1 MKILKRSF
9 YTWTT
14 PVFAA
19 LFLFQITGF
28 TQKSSN
34 VVVTNTTANPVP
46 VRRADNPA
54 FQAYKIGVE
63 WGETKSVPVGKTFV
77 VEHISGHYQI
87 ASPFGAAGPCRI
99 MRLAIPV
106 GGESIDVVPV
116 SMGTA
121 PGLGQD
127 VNFFSFSQQ
136 YKGYIA
142 QGSDVP
148 GFATSSLTQ
157 YCNSFP
163 VFYSRVVFSGYLVD
177 VNQ

>member
-1 MKILKRSF
+1 MKFFRHCF
-9 YTWTT
+9 NTQTA
-14 PVFAA
+14 VAVGA

-28 TQKSSN
+28 SQKSSN
-34 VVVTNTTANPVP
+34 VVVTNTSGNPVP
-46 VRRADNPA
+46 VKRADNPA
-54 FQAYKIGVE
+54 YQAYKIGVE
-63 WGETKSVPVGKTFV
+63 WGETKSVPLGKTFV

-87 ASPFGAAGPCRI
+87 GSAFAAAGPCRI

-106 GGESIDVVPV
+106 GSESIDVVPAY
-116 SMGTA
+116 MGTA
-121 PGLGQD
+121 PGLTQD
-127 VNFFSFSQQ
+127 INFFSFSQQ
-136 YKGYIA
+136 YKGYIT

>member
-1 MKILKRSF
+1 MKFLKLSF
-9 YTWTT
+9 NTWTAA
-14 PVFAA
+14 VFAA
-19 LFLFQITGF
+19 FFLFQITGF
-28 TQKSSN
+28 AQKSSN

-54 FQAYKIGVE
+54 FQSYKIGVD
-63 WGETKSVPVGKTFV
+63 WGETKSVPAGKTFV

-87 ASPFGAAGPCRI
+87 GAPFGAAGPCRI

-116 SMGTA
+116 YMGTA
-121 PGLGQD
+121 TGLGQD

-136 YKGYIA
+136 YKGYIT

-148 GFATSSLTQ
+148 GSATSSLSQ

-163 VFYSRVVFSGYLVD
+163 VSYSRVVFSGYLVD